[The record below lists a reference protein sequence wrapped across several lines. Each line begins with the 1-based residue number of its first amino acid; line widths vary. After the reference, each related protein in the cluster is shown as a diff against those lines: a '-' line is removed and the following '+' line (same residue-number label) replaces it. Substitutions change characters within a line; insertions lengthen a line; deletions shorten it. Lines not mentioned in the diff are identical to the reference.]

1 MPTKRQRTN
10 ITLDGELLE
19 VYQKLADVRGIPR
32 ATLITEYLEALKP
45 HAKKMT
51 KLIEA
56 VQTNEADA
64 QKIMMNMLADAQE
77 EYAKSLR
84 EITNK

>member
-1 MPTKRQRTN
+1 MKRQRTN

-45 HAKKMT
+45 HAQKMT
-51 KLIEA
+51 KLLEA
-56 VQTNEADA
+56 VKENESEAP
-64 QKIMMNMLADAQE
+64 KIMLNMLADAQE